1 MAKIRSR
8 FRNMPVLA
16 TLLLLTT
23 TFLIV
28 AMLVI
33 EVERTLLQNGQYAIA
48 FRYSDIVEG
57 FNGIKVW
64 GTNVAYILST
74 QDSTLCSFTNCFF
87 GYYPLSHTLS
97 ACLQQVSFS
106 TVPK

>member
-1 MAKIRSR
+1 MAKIKCH

-57 FNGIKVW
+57 FNGIKV
-64 GTNVAYILST
+64 
-74 QDSTLCSFTNCFF
+74 
-87 GYYPLSHTLS
+87 
-97 ACLQQVSFS
+97 
-106 TVPK
+106 

>member
-1 MAKIRSR
+1 
-8 FRNMPVLA
+8 MPVLA

-64 GTNVAYILST
+64 GTSSTYILSA
-74 QDSTLCSFTNCFF
+74 QDSRLMQL
-87 GYYPLSHTLS
+87 YELLH
-97 ACLQQVSFS
+97 
-106 TVPK
+106 